1 MSTLGKD
8 LVTSVKL
15 IIQYHRLPDLT
26 AAVRACLGQQMS
38 FLDLEAAPPE
48 IWVGP
53 LSVARDAGLDHTLT

>member
-8 LVTSVKL
+8 LATSVKL
-15 IIQYHRLPDLT
+15 IVQYHRLPDLR
-26 AAVRACLGQQMS
+26 AVRACLGRQMS
-38 FLDLEAAPPE
+38 FLDLEAAPPG